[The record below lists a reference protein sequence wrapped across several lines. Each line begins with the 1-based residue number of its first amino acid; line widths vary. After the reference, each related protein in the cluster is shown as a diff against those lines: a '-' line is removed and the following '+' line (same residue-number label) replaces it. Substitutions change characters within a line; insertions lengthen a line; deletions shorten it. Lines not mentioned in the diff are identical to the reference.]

1 MLVGPVGSLLLS
13 EGPHEV
19 VHHYQ
24 LQMQFLQFINPVHHL
39 LYHEAMM
46 DLSLGWTSIHQGCQI
61 KGASLH
67 PSLLSQCIEGGV
79 IAELRLHNVGEAA
92 RKQDSKWVA
101 T

>member
-19 VHHYQ
+19 MHHYQ
-24 LQMQFLQFINPVHHL
+24 LQMQFLQFINPVL
-39 LYHEAMM
+39 FYHEATM
-46 DLSLGWTSIHQGCQI
+46 DLSLGQTSIHQDSQI

-67 PSLLSQCIEGGV
+67 PLLLSQCIKGGV
-79 IAELRLHNVGEAA
+79 IAELGLHNVGEAA